1 MAKDRFKDLTDKQKQ
16 FCKEYVTDWNATRAA
31 IASGY
36 SENTAQVIGSENLS
50 KPIIKEYIEYIQ
62 EDLLKLCGISVLGN
76 INVLKEILEN
86 KESRE
91 TDRIKALEVVNKML
105 GLNAPE
111 KREVT
116 NKIDLTAE
124 EKEARIQEL
133 NKKLKD

>member
-1 MAKDRFKDLTDKQKQ
+1 MDISKIKDAHKVFAKEFVTHWSGVKAYQTAYPDCEYDTAKVNASKLLT
-16 FCKEYVTDWNATRAA
+16 
-31 IASGY
+31 
-36 SENTAQVIGSENLS
+36 NTN
-50 KPIIKEYIEYIQ
+50 IKAYIEYIQ

-116 NKIDLTAE
+116 NKIDLTPE

-133 NKKLKD
+133 NKKLKG

>member
-1 MAKDRFKDLTDKQKQ
+1 MKDRFKDLKDSHKA
-16 FCKEYVTDWNATRAA
+16 FAKEYVTHWNGTKAYQKVYPDSSYDAA
-31 IASGY
+31 MS
-36 SENTAQVIGSENLS
+36 SSCDLLS
-50 KPIIKEYIEYIQ
+50 NPKIEEYIEYIQ

-111 KREVT
+111 KTDIKHEGHIS
-116 NKIDLTAE
+116 NEASKIGF
-124 EKEARIQEL
+124 
-133 NKKLKD
+133 KKKR